1 MKRTRRPRAADGER
15 KGVERM
21 TDEPQTM
28 KITAIS
34 EETAQTK
41 LITVQPESDWEFVP
55 GQVAVVGVEGVGE
68 SYFAI
73 ASAPE
78 DKGMLQF
85 LVKDGKGVAGA
96 IFNLKVG
103 DTVQVKGPV
112 GKGFPI
118 DKYKGRDLIIEA
130 VGTAIA
136 PMRGVIRSLMRR
148 RGDFGKVT
156 AIFGVRVPEDFP
168 FRDEMEE
175 WKQAGIETTLTI
187 SRPEGTEWEGE
198 TGYVQ
203 AHCEE
208 VLEDLDKPVALV
220 CGMKEMMQQS
230 REELCRL
237 GVDECDVLTNY

>member
-1 MKRTRRPRAADGER
+1 
-15 KGVERM
+15 M
-21 TDEPQTM
+21 TGDSVSV
-28 KITAIS
+28 KVLRIS
-34 EETAQTK
+34 DETAQTK
-41 LITVQPESDWEFVP
+41 LITLESETDWDFVP
-55 GQVAVVGVEGVGE
+55 GQVAVLALEGIGE

-78 DKGMLQF
+78 DRGVLQF
-85 LVKDGKGVAGA
+85 LVKDGGGVAGA
-96 IFNLKVG
+96 LFRASEG

-118 DKYKGRDLIIEA
+118 DSYKGRDVIIEA

-136 PMRGVIRSLMRR
+136 PMRGVIRSIMRR

-156 AIFGVRVPEDFP
+156 AIFGVREPEDFP
-168 FRDEMEE
+168 FRDEMTE
-175 WKQAGIETTLTI
+175 WEQAGIETELTV
-187 SRPEGTEWEGE
+187 SRPEGTGWTGE

-208 VLEDLDKPVALV
+208 AMEDRDKPVALV
-220 CGMKEMMQQS
+220 CGMKDMMTES